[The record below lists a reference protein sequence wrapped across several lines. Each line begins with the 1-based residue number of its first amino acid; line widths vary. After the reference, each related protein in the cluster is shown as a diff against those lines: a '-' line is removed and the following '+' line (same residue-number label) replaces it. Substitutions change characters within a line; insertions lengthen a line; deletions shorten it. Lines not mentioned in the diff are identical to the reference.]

1 MLEQFDAFLVLE
13 IAKSHP
19 KLAVVAWK
27 ALLTAPTSAIETEA
41 TRLRLIW
48 LYLDWLVSV
57 EVGGEGFIRNID
69 ADK

>member
-13 IAKSHP
+13 IAKCHP
-19 KLAVVAWK
+19 KLAVVARK
-27 ALLTAPTSAIETEA
+27 ALFTAPTCAIETEA
-41 TRLRLIW
+41 PRLRLIW